1 MAAARGHP
9 GSGGGPALVVSAAG
23 LAGLAARPRLLA
35 APAGHPLVSRQTGQ
49 QLARAELSKAMY
61 HPQPSLIE
69 RILNAISRFLQSAQ
83 SAVPGG
89 WWTLIALVALL
100 VIVAAAI
107 LIWIGPVTRTRSRGP
122 DPLLASARRSARDH
136 RREAERLAAEGNFAA
151 AIVEIVRAIAV
162 DLEERDVLP
171 PRAGRTAGEFAA
183 EAGRALPG
191 QAAELN
197 AAARLFDDVRYGDRP
212 GTADGYRRL
221 RDLDAAVRA
230 ARPDVTA
237 APPWLVTTGAATGPV
252 A

>member
-1 MAAARGHP
+1 MATARGRP
-9 GSGGGPALVVSAAG
+9 GSGGGPAFVVSAAG
-23 LAGLAARPRLLA
+23 QAGLAAGRRLLA

-61 HPQPSLIE
+61 HPSPSWLE
-69 RILNAISRFLQSAQ
+69 RIENAIARFLDSAQ
-83 SAVPGG
+83 GAMPGG
-89 WWTLIALVALL
+89 WWTLVALVALV

-136 RREAERLAAEGNFAA
+136 RQQAERLAAEGDYGA

-171 PRAGRTAGEFAA
+171 PRVGRTAGEFAA
-183 EAGRALPG
+183 EAGRALPD
-191 QAAELN
+191 QAAKLN

-212 GTADGYRRL
+212 GTADGFRRL

-237 APPWLVTTGAATGPV
+237 APPWIVAAGAAAGPV

>member
-1 MAAARGHP
+1 
-9 GSGGGPALVVSAAG
+9 
-23 LAGLAARPRLLA
+23 
-35 APAGHPLVSRQTGQ
+35 
-49 QLARAELSKAMY
+49 
-61 HPQPSLIE
+61 
-69 RILNAISRFLQSAQ
+69 
-83 SAVPGG
+83 VPGG
-89 WWTLIALVALL
+89 WWTLIALVTLL